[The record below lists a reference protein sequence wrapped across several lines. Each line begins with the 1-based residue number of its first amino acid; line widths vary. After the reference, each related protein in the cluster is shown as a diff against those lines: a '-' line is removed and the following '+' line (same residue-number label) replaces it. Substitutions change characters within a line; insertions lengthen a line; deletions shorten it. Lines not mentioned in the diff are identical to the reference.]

1 MIPKPMN
8 DFEQGDRGFA
18 SPAGCSVVALI
29 CRELFFQSV
38 LERVTSTLRPRIA
51 QFSVRHRVA
60 EVGNSFI

>member
-18 SPAGCSVVALI
+18 SPAGCSVVALS

-38 LERVTSTLRPRIA
+38 LQRVTSTFEA
-51 QFSVRHRVA
+51 ADNAVFGQTS
-60 EVGNSFI
+60 GG